1 MIRREVLKAMNDS
14 MNKKPNKRA
23 AKKAEK
29 ALQNAAPK
37 SYVLPTEADV
47 KETGTLTRAWKS
59 LGPLLL
65 EEKANLSMAM
75 AAVFVNSLATLLAP
89 FLIAR
94 AIDVYVTHGDFH
106 GVLVYAAILLVV
118 YVVVLFAGY
127 FQTKRMGTV
136 GRSVLFKLRNELF
149 AKLQE
154 LPIDFFNQNKT
165 GDLISRINS
174 DTDKLNQFFAQA
186 LMQFVGNGF
195 LILGAGIF
203 LVALNWKLGLA
214 ALVPAFLVFIVTQL
228 ISAWVKR
235 KSRAGL
241 QSLGAMSAEIQE
253 SLNNFKVI
261 VAFNRLDYFRE
272 KFSEANEVN
281 YRASIGSGIASNIFT
296 PIYGLASNLGQLI
309 VLSYGL
315 YFIITGHLTI
325 GLLIGYIL
333 YVNNFYNP
341 LRQLATVWSS
351 LQLALAS
358 LDRIQ
363 DVLSLSSNMKVIPEG
378 ETSDTNAVLEF
389 KDVSFSY
396 PDGKKVLADINFKL
410 EKGKTYALV
419 GPTGGGKTTTASLMA
434 RLYDASEGTVFL
446 GGKDI
451 RSYQPADRAEKI
463 SFILQEPFLFSGTVR
478 DNIVYGNPKFEEC
491 SDEQLA
497 EVLST
502 KHLTALVSR
511 FDDGLMTSVTGTADG
526 LSLGQK
532 QLIAFMRASL
542 REPDLLIL
550 DEATANIDTVTEQIL
565 EEILQYLPET
575 TTKVIIAHRLN
586 TISNA
591 DEIFFV
597 NGGTLT
603 LAGSME
609 HAVDLLLHGKRS
621 S

>member
-1 MIRREVLKAMNDS
+1 MNNMS
-14 MNKKPNKRA
+14 
-23 AKKAEK
+23 
-29 ALQNAAPK
+29 QNQTPI
-37 SYVLPTEADV
+37 SYLLPTEAAV
-47 KETGTLTRAWKS
+47 KEKGTFQRAWIS

-65 EEKANLSMAM
+65 QEKKNLSVALI
-75 AAVFVNSLATLLAP
+75 AVLVNSGATLLAP

-94 AIDVYVTHGDFH
+94 AVDIYITHGDFA
-106 GVLVYAAILLVV
+106 GVIRYSVLL
-118 YVVVLFAGY
+118 LFIYIIGLIGGY

-154 LPIDFFNQNKT
+154 LPIAFFNQNKT

-186 LMQFVGNGF
+186 LMQFIGNGF

-228 ISAWVKR
+228 ISGWVKR

-241 QSLGAMSAEIQE
+241 QSLGSLSAEVQE

-272 KFSEANEVN
+272 KFKEVNEVN

-296 PIYGLASNLGQLI
+296 PIYGLASNLGQLT
-309 VLSYGL
+309 VLAYGL
-315 YFIITGHLTI
+315 YFILTGHLTI

-363 DVLSLSSNMKVIPEG
+363 DVLSLSSNMTVLPEG
-378 ETSDTNAVLEF
+378 STEKENAHSSSAVLEF
-389 KDVSFSY
+389 QDVSFTY
-396 PDGKKVLADINFKL
+396 PDGKEVLKNISFVL
-410 EKGKTYALV
+410 EKGKIYALV
-419 GPTGGGKTTTASLMA
+419 GPTGGGKTTTASIMA
-434 RLYDASEGTVFL
+434 RLYDPTSGAVFL
-446 GGKDI
+446 NGKDI
-451 RSYQPADRAEKI
+451 RTYQPSDRVQKI
-463 SFILQEPFLFSGTVR
+463 GFILQEPFLFTGTVR
-478 DNIVYGNPKFEEC
+478 DNIVYGNPKYAEC
-491 SDEQLA
+491 SDEQLVEA
-497 EVLST
+497 LA
-502 KHLTALVSR
+502 KAHLEKLVERFEGGLGAAVTASG
-511 FDDGLMTSVTGTADG
+511 DA

-532 QLIAFMRASL
+532 QLIAFIRAAL
-542 REPDLLIL
+542 REPELLIL
-550 DEATANIDTVTEQIL
+550 DEATANIDTVTEQLL
-565 EEILQYLPET
+565 EEILEYFPES

-586 TISNA
+586 TISSA

-597 NGGTLT
+597 NAGTLT

-609 HAVDLLLHGKRS
+609 HAVDMLLHGKRS